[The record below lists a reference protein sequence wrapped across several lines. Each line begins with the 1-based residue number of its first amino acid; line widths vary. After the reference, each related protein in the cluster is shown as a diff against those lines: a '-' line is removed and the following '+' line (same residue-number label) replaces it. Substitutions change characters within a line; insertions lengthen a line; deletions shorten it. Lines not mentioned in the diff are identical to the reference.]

1 VSKWKQKIEAQ
12 IVSLKAEEREARAYD
27 DEDYGDLFKETY
39 TMLQALL
46 DIAVAAEVANRGH
59 WSVDG
64 HFDGDPSA
72 EPYFAVLN
80 RALDKLR
87 EVGDA

>member
-1 VSKWKQKIEAQ
+1 MSWKQKIEAQ
-12 IVSLKAEEREARAYD
+12 LAICQD
-27 DEDYGDLFKETY
+27 DELAWSIV
-39 TMLQALL
+39 QALL
-46 DIAVAAEVANRGH
+46 DVAVAAEVANRGH

-87 EVGDA
+87 EDRI